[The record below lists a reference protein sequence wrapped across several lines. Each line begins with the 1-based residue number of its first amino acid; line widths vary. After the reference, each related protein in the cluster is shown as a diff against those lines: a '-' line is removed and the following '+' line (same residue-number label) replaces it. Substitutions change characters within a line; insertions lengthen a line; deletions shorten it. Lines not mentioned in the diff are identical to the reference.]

1 MPHVS
6 LDARKS
12 QLKSLLDLPGSLP
25 ANTRAATGPWSAVPI
40 WRGLD
45 SDFLCSPAIPK
56 APAAPRVKVEM
67 VGQTLRISDEDL
79 DAPEEPA
86 QRMGAYRSALP
97 QNRLLLIFAFVG
109 FVGGIIVAWL
119 LGALK

>member
-25 ANTRAATGPWSAVPI
+25 ANTRAATGPWSAVPV

-67 VGQTLRISDEDL
+67 VGQTLRILDEDV
-79 DAPEEPA
+79 DAPEESVE
-86 QRMGAYRSALP
+86 RGLEHRRSVP
-97 QNRLLLIFAFVG
+97 QYRLLLIFAFVG
-109 FVGGIIVAWL
+109 FLGGIIVAWL